1 MISDAGKTT
10 MMTLRDDIPVSHAW
24 AALLLRILVGWV
36 FLTEGIQKF
45 LLPAALGVGRFTK
58 IGIPYPHITA
68 PFVGVVEIACGIL
81 LMVGLATRFAVF
93 PLLID
98 IGVAIATTKIPMLL
112 HQGFWPAMHESRTD
126 FCMVLGLIAIL
137 CIGPGRLSC
146 DTRRFMDGE

>member
-1 MISDAGKTT
+1 

-45 LLPAALGVGRFTK
+45 LFPAALGVGRFTK

-126 FCMVLGLIAIL
+126 FCMVVGLIAIL

>member
-1 MISDAGKTT
+1 

>member
-1 MISDAGKTT
+1 
-10 MMTLRDDIPVSHAW
+10 MMTLRDDIPAGHAW

-45 LLPAALGVGRFTK
+45 LFPAALGVGRFTK

-112 HQGFWPAMHESRTD
+112 HQGFWPAMHEGRTD
-126 FCMVLGLIAIL
+126 FCMALGLIAIL

>member
-1 MISDAGKTT
+1 
-10 MMTLRDDIPVSHAW
+10 MTRRDDIPVSHAW

-45 LLPAALGVGRFTK
+45 LFPAALGVGRFTK
-58 IGIPYPHITA
+58 IGIPWPHITA
-68 PFVGVVEIACGIL
+68 PFVGVVEIACGML
-81 LMVGLATRFAVF
+81 LMIGLVTRFAAI

-112 HQGFWPAMHESRTD
+112 HQGFWPAMHEGRTD
-126 FCMVLGLIAIL
+126 FCMALGLIAIL

>member
-1 MISDAGKTT
+1 
-10 MMTLRDDIPVSHAW
+10 MMTLRDDIPVGHAW

-45 LLPAALGVGRFTK
+45 LFPAALGVGRFTK
-58 IGIPYPHITA
+58 IGIPWPHIAA
-68 PFVGVVEIACGIL
+68 PFVGVVEIACGML
-81 LMVGLATRFAVF
+81 LMVGLATRFAAI

-98 IGVAIATTKIPMLL
+98 IGVAIATTKVPILL
-112 HQGFWPAMHESRTD
+112 HQGFWPAMHEGRTD
-126 FCMVLGLIAIL
+126 FCMALGLIAIL

>member
-1 MISDAGKTT
+1 MGLGDRPPIG
-10 MMTLRDDIPVSHAW
+10 HAW

-45 LLPAALGVGRFTK
+45 LFPATLGVGRFIK
-58 IGIPYPHITA
+58 IGIPWPHVIA
-68 PFVGVVEIACGIL
+68 PFVGVVEIACGML
-81 LMVGLATRFAVF
+81 LMIGLVTRFAAI

-98 IGVAIATTKIPMLL
+98 ISVAIATTKIPMLL
-112 HQGFWPAMHESRTD
+112 HQGFWPAMHEGRTD
-126 FCMVLGLIAIL
+126 FCMALGLIAIL

>member
-1 MISDAGKTT
+1 
-10 MMTLRDDIPVSHAW
+10 MMSLGDRPPIGHTW

-45 LLPAALGVGRFTK
+45 LFPATLGVGRFIM
-58 IGIPYPHITA
+58 IGIPYAHFTA
-68 PFVGVVEIACGIL
+68 PFVGTVEIICGML
-81 LMVGLATRFAVF
+81 LMIGLITRFAAI

-98 IGVAIATTKIPMLL
+98 IAVAIAATKVPILL
-112 HQGFWPAMHESRTD
+112 HQGFWPAMHEGRTD
-126 FCMVLGLIAIL
+126 FCMALGLIAIL

>member
-1 MISDAGKTT
+1 
-10 MMTLRDDIPVSHAW
+10 MMTLRDDIPVGHAW

-45 LLPAALGVGRFTK
+45 LFPAALGVGRFTK
-58 IGIPYPHITA
+58 IGIPWPHIAA
-68 PFVGVVEIACGIL
+68 PFVGVVEIACGML
-81 LMVGLATRFAVF
+81 LMVGLATRFAAI

-98 IGVAIATTKIPMLL
+98 ISVAIATTKVPILL
-112 HQGFWPAMHESRTD
+112 HQGFWPAMHEGRTD
-126 FCMVLGLIAIL
+126 FCMALGLIAIL